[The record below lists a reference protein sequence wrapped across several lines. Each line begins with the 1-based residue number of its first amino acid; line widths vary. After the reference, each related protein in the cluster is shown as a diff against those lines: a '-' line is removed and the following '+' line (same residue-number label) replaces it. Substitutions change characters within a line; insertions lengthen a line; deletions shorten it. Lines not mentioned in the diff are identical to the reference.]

1 MAIEARRRNLDT
13 GLGQSQGEPERPGPG
28 KESGPRERE
37 RDLTAIGE
45 SDHLIV
51 LRDCRAAHMGK
62 GVTVMR
68 IRQRQPLR
76 DNVGLDYK
84 RQTFLAKIS
93 TGYIVSSARVSMA
106 DEPRCGKTARRDL
119 CRGRRVTGVPTA
131 TLA

>member
-1 MAIEARRRNLDT
+1 MAIEARRRNPDT
-13 GLGQSQGEPERPGPG
+13 GLGWSLPLSEGSGTGRRAEPLQ
-28 KESGPRERE
+28 REKQPK
-37 RDLTAIGE
+37 AYGE

-51 LRDCRAAHMGK
+51 LRDGRAVHMGK

-93 TGYIVSSARVSMA
+93 TGYIVPSARVSMA
-106 DEPRCGKTARRDL
+106 EEPGAGKLHAGI
-119 CRGRRVTGVPTA
+119 CAGGA
-131 TLA
+131 G